1 MLRKT
6 EIPGLY
12 KDSRSGAVINKDN
25 SALQA
30 YKSKK
35 HRERKI
41 DEITQDV
48 DNMKHDISEIKQLLK
63 ALVEK

>member
-6 EIPGLY
+6 EVAGLY
-12 KDSRSGAVINKDN
+12 KDTNSGAVINKDN
-25 SALQA
+25 SSLKA
-30 YKSKK
+30 YKLKK

-41 DEITQDV
+41 KEITSDV
-48 DNMKHDISEIKQLLK
+48 DNMKNDITEIKQLLK